1 MWDEGQVERKKNK
14 MTHIVI
20 KTKRP
25 PALLV
30 VSAQDDGGA
39 SRLYRPGENEE
50 RGRKEKME

>member
-39 SRLYRPGENEE
+39 SRLYRSGENKERESEE
-50 RGRKEKME
+50 KIE

>member
-30 VSAQDDGGA
+30 VSG
-39 SRLYRPGENEE
+39 RLYRSGENKERESEE
-50 RGRKEKME
+50 KIE